1 MQHPTRSILRIVP
14 LALAA
19 LPLLVEAAPA
29 AEEPHAAVREDK
41 WDVLYLGDQRIGYA
55 RSTTSDVTENGRKI
69 TRTTTETHKKAD
81 GSTVTTTKSSSFGI
95 SGQPVAP
102 QLVSPARTE
111 ELFCELQITT
121 GPDKSIRM
129 LRATNDTDGEGFSL
143 SRCAEV
149 MGVKK

>member
-69 TRTTTETHKKAD
+69 TRTTTENINGCCGALSSAARSSKSPRVSSAATTCNSLNEMVKK
-81 GSTVTTTKSSSFGI
+81 GNTTRAAALAQVRAF
-95 SGQPVAP
+95 A
-102 QLVSPARTE
+102 
-111 ELFCELQITT
+111 
-121 GPDKSIRM
+121 GPDTPAACR
-129 LRATNDTDGEGFSL
+129 
-143 SRCAEV
+143 
-149 MGVKK
+149 